1 MGPYVRSLDFNK
13 NLWRIFLFFA
23 AAFMLIAGPVTIP
36 SGYADEK
43 PRDTDTRNL
52 AKDQKIHITANKLI
66 SDNDADY
73 AEFIG
78 NVRATQGDT
87 VITADRLKIFAKR
100 NPDNKVTPG
109 LGTESINK
117 IIASGNVKINFD
129 NRVAVTPQAVYNTET
144 GVLVLSGDNSRI
156 VSGNDS
162 ISGEKIT
169 LYRTTGRIIVESSG
183 EKRVEAV
190 FYSGEKGLK

>member
-1 MGPYVRSLDFNK
+1 MRSLNFNK

-23 AAFMLIAGPVTIP
+23 AAFMIITGPVTTP

-43 PRDTDTRNL
+43 PLDTDTHNL
-52 AKDQKIHITANKLI
+52 AKDQKIHITADKLI

-78 NVRATQGDT
+78 NVRATQEDT
-87 VITADRLKIFAKR
+87 VITADRLKIFFKTNA
-100 NPDNKVTPG
+100 DNKDIPAVG
-109 LGTESINK
+109 EESITK
-117 IIASGNVKINFD
+117 IVASGNVKIKFD
-129 NRVAVTPQAVYNTET
+129 NRVAVARQAVYNTET
-144 GVLVLSGDNSRI
+144 GVLVLSGNNSRI
-156 VSGNDS
+156 VSGNNS

-169 LYRTTGRIIVESSG
+169 LYRTTGRINVESGG